1 MNPCGAD
8 GQRGNGK
15 GKGNALPSDYVPSGG
30 VSTNMRDSN
39 TLGGSLSGSPALN
52 AAASG
57 QPLDAESLKAE
68 LETLRLR
75 LTAQQATNRS
85 LARANDELIV
95 NVEAMRQ
102 EDIESDARP
111 TESRGKTKSKTKV
124 KPDPKGGESSSSRP
138 DPVGQATERRD
149 QERKL
154 RKKSLQIRKETKLAH
169 STSSVENANM
179 SAAHESSSSS
189 GTTSSSSSESGE
201 SPGSPSSPSSS
212 SSSESSDMS
221 SDAASRRS
229 RLGPYKSHPDSKK
242 WLEKAD
248 RLKVIRP
255 SNSRFKSLL
264 DYPTYFLIRR
274 DLSLP
279 PSLVE
284 KTHKMS
290 RRLDGAFQ
298 GQEPFTGTSP
308 LGVFTFLTTFRRACD
323 AAGVTHG
330 QAFPLLAFRL
340 SGAAKRAFS
349 SALNSKAGHRTYAI
363 RTYGAAINW
372 LLAKYAT
379 HAVMASAYQN
389 IITMRQPDN
398 ESPTAFGL
406 RVETQCD
413 RLDGL
418 FHAQDVKDVFIN
430 GLSEIIQAHVR
441 VLDGQFPKRTLADTI
456 SAAQMYWDG
465 TNKLRLSL
473 KLPRLQTTKV
483 AYASPMPTRHTNV
496 DRRFQVTQP
505 RARSRSPPPK
515 ESPQARTDI
524 CYNCNKPGHFA
535 ARCAEPYRPRERR
548 PPVIAVNSVTEDTKP
563 TAESDSNE
571 STDSKNE

>member
-1 MNPCGAD
+1 MTPGGAD
-8 GQRGNGK
+8 GHRGNGK
-15 GKGNALPSDYVPSGG
+15 GKGNALPSDYVPPGG
-30 VSTNMRDSN
+30 VRTNTRDAST
-39 TLGGSLSGSPALN
+39 LCGSLSGSPALN

-57 QPLDAESLKAE
+57 QPLSAESLKAE
-68 LETLRLR
+68 VEALRLR
-75 LTAQQATNRS
+75 LTAQQATHRS
-85 LARANDELIV
+85 LAEANDELIA

-102 EDIESDARP
+102 DDSESDARAAK
-111 TESRGKTKSKTKV
+111 SRRKTMSKPKV
-124 KPDPKGGESSSSRP
+124 KLDPKGGESSSSRP
-138 DPVGQATERRD
+138 EPVGQATERRD
-149 QERKL
+149 QKRKL
-154 RKKSLQIRKETKLAH
+154 RKKARKIRNETKLAR

-179 SAAHESSSSS
+179 SAANE
-189 GTTSSSSSESGE
+189 TSSSRGTPCSSSFDSGG

-212 SSSESSDMS
+212 SGSESSDTS

-229 RLGPYKSHPDSKK
+229 RLGPYKGHSDSKK
-242 WLEKAD
+242 RLEKAD

-264 DYPTYFLIRR
+264 DYHTYFLIQR

-284 KTHKMS
+284 KTRKMN

-298 GQEPFTGTSP
+298 GQEPLTGTSP
-308 LGVFTFLTTFRRACD
+308 LDVFTFLTTFRRACD
-323 AAGVTHG
+323 AAGLTHG
-330 QAFPLLAFRL
+330 QALPLLALRL

-349 SALNSKAGHRTYAI
+349 SALNSKAGRRTYAI
-363 RTYGAAINW
+363 RTCGAAVNW

-379 HAVMASAYQN
+379 HAVMASAYHD
-389 IITMRQPDN
+389 IITMCQPDS

-418 FHAQDVKDVFIN
+418 LHTQDVKDVSIN
-430 GLSEIIQAHVR
+430 DLSEIIQSHVR
-441 VLDGQFPKRTLADTI
+441 VLDGQFPQRTLADTI

-465 TNKLRLSL
+465 KKKLRLSL

-483 AYASPMPTRHTNV
+483 AYAFPMPTRHTNV
-496 DRRFQVTQP
+496 DRPFPVTQP

-515 ESPQARTDI
+515 ESPQTRTDI
-524 CYNCNKPGHFA
+524 CYNCN
-535 ARCAEPYRPRERR
+535 
-548 PPVIAVNSVTEDTKP
+548 NSVTLRRNALSGIGHVNAVRPLLPCTP
-563 TAESDSNE
+563 
-571 STDSKNE
+571 

>member
-1 MNPCGAD
+1 MTPGGAD
-8 GQRGNGK
+8 GKRGNGK
-15 GKGNALPSDYVPSGG
+15 GKGNSLPSDYVPPGG
-30 VSTNMRDSN
+30 VRTSMRDAN

-57 QPLDAESLKAE
+57 QPLDAESLLTE
-68 LETLRLR
+68 VETLRLR

-85 LARANDELIV
+85 LAKANDELIA
-95 NVEAMRQ
+95 NVGAMRQ
-102 EDIESDARP
+102 EDIESNARA
-111 TESRGKTKSKTKV
+111 TKSRRKTKSKTKV
-124 KPDPKGGESSSSRP
+124 KPDPKGVESSSSRP
-138 DPVGQATERRD
+138 EPVGRATERRD

-154 RKKSLQIRKETKLAH
+154 RKKLRKIRKETKLAR
-169 STSSVENANM
+169 STSSVEKDNM
-179 SAAHESSSSS
+179 SAANESSSSS
-189 GTTSSSSSESGE
+189 GTTSSSSSDYGE
-201 SPGSPSSPSSS
+201 SPGFPSSPSSS
-212 SSSESSDMS
+212 SSSESSDTP

-229 RLGPYKSHPDSKK
+229 GPGTYKGRPDSKM
-242 WLEKAD
+242 LLAKAD

-264 DYPTYFLIRR
+264 DYRTYFLIRR

-279 PSLVE
+279 PSLME
-284 KTHKMS
+284 KARKINRH
-290 RRLDGAFQ
+290 LNGAFQ
-298 GQEPFTGTSP
+298 GQEPFTVTSP
-308 LGVFTFLTTFRRACD
+308 LCVYTFLTTFRSACD
-323 AAGVTHG
+323 AAGLTHG
-330 QAFPLLAFRL
+330 QALPLLSFRL

-349 SALNSKAGHRTYAI
+349 SALNSKSGHRTYAI

-379 HAVMASAYQN
+379 HAVMASAYHD
-389 IITMRQPDN
+389 IITMRRPDN

-430 GLSEIIQAHVR
+430 GLSEIIQSHVR
-441 VLDGQFPKRTLADTI
+441 VLDGQFPTRTLADTI

-496 DRRFQVTQP
+496 DRPFPVTKP

-515 ESPQARTDI
+515 ESPQARSDI

-535 ARCAEPYRPRERR
+535 AQCAEPYRPRERR
-548 PPVIAVNSVTEDTKP
+548 PPVISVNSVTEDTKT